1 MKGRPVK
8 RQKTTLKTLE
18 KRRQMRHRPDPG
30 RWFYSFIPFKVAT
43 GGGAA
48 PLIPLLTMNVGG
60 GGPAEVGVVNAV
72 GSTFSMMG
80 GLFWGGKLSDRL
92 NRRKAFLLLGFLGT
106 AIMTM
111 SFALARTVH
120 QVIAIN
126 AAYTFFIATTI
137 PIPILIITKAFR
149 LEDWTTR

>member
-8 RQKTTLKTLE
+8 RQKTTIKTLE

-43 GGGAA
+43 GGAA

-60 GGPAEVGVVNAV
+60 GPADVGIVNAV
-72 GSTFSMMG
+72 GSTFSMVG
-80 GLFWGGKLSDRL
+80 GLFWGKLSDRL
-92 NRRKAFLLLGFLGT
+92 NRRKAFLLAGFLGT

-111 SFALARTVH
+111 VFALAR
-120 QVIAIN
+120 N
-126 AAYTFFIATTI
+126 FPKNLYFF
-137 PIPILIITKAFR
+137 F
-149 LEDWTTR
+149 